1 VSDPDAEWKV
11 LFRGSEILSAKRKD
25 KEGINLAVTGHLAS
39 WTLASA
45 ESDYEPG
52 YRLELDVDDDTAS
65 ALRVLFGTGP
75 FEDAD
80 DIRYPIVGCS
90 ATFATKL
97 RALQRK
103 ECPSLTINDPFPF
116 LWHGTELVGSGTPL
130 QRFPAAELTTGSAVA
145 VENPFRHTE

>member
-80 DIRYPIVGCS
+80 DIRYPIVHLRDKIESPPKKRVPLAYHQRSLSLPLARDRVGWKRN
-90 ATFATKL
+90 TLTKIS
-97 RALQRK
+97 RRGTHYWQCRRRRK
-103 ECPSLTINDPFPF
+103 P
-116 LWHGTELVGSGTPL
+116 V
-130 QRFPAAELTTGSAVA
+130 
-145 VENPFRHTE
+145 